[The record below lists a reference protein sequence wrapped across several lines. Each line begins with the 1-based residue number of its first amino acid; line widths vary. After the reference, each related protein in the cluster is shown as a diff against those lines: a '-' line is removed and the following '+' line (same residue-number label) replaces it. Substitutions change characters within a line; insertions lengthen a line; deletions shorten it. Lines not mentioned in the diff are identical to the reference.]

1 MEQGLAKYHSN
12 QAILT
17 LDFRASKLSAFMWLF
32 ALRGRVM
39 WHIPFLAV
47 VWDLWKEGNF
57 RRFEGSSSLID
68 SMLEKLQFFTSS
80 WTFGLI
86 YLWQPSWEFGM
97 MQHLPRCSSLVAF
110 LDGAL
115 LLWVSSR
122 TLRGKPFSLS
132 LHWLDFSW

>member
-1 MEQGLAKYHSN
+1 
-12 QAILT
+12 
-17 LDFRASKLSAFMWLF
+17 
-32 ALRGRVM
+32 M

-97 MQHLPRCSSLVAF
+97 M
-110 LDGAL
+110 
-115 LLWVSSR
+115 
-122 TLRGKPFSLS
+122 
-132 LHWLDFSW
+132 